1 MPCIRYGMKTK
12 PLASLTLLVLL
23 LPVSHAVA
31 GEFSALINGR
41 SYHIGA
47 DENWNE
53 NNYGLG
59 VEYEFTSQSKWKKK
73 LMANGFR
80 DSNEEMSYMMGG
92 GFHRTLYASNRLRGL
107 YVDAG
112 INAFVMTRQD
122 VNDGKP
128 FPGLLPS
135 VTLGNRHVGVNVTYL
150 PEKAVERLLDI
161 KMSDDAVD
169 GVVFLQL
176 KLNLSGAD

>member
-1 MPCIRYGMKTK
+1 MTTK
-12 PLASLTLLVLL
+12 PLARLTLLLLL
-23 LPVSHAVA
+23 LPVSHCFA

-47 DENWNE
+47 DEDWNE

-59 VEYEFTSQSKWKKK
+59 VEYQFATRSKWKKK

-80 DSNEEMSYMMGG
+80 DSNEEMSYMVGG
-92 GFHRTLYASNRLRGL
+92 GFHRTLYASSRLRGL

-112 INAFVMTRQD
+112 INAFVMTRKD
-122 VNDGKP
+122 VNDSKP

-135 VTLGNRHVGVNVTYL
+135 LTLGNRHIGVNVTYL
-150 PEKAVERLLDI
+150 PEKAVERLLDMQI
-161 KMSDDAVD
+161 SDDAVD

-176 KLNLSGAD
+176 KLNLSSAD